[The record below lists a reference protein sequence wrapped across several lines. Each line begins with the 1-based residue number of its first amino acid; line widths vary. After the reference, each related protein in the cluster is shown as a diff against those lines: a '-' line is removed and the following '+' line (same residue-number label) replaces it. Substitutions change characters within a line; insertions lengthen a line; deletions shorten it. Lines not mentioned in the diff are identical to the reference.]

1 MRETYV
7 REKGQ
12 FNCLI
17 DKLNDDTSRTGFYL
31 VKLFIHPASSIN
43 EKGKLFKTTRWAVKN
58 LTWVDETRIGVMG
71 TNYGGF
77 LALLTD
83 R

>member
-1 MRETYV
+1 MRETYAQ
-7 REKGQ
+7 EKGQ
-12 FNCLI
+12 FKCLK
-17 DKLNDDTSRTGFYL
+17 DKLTADTSTTVFYL
-31 VKLFIHPASSIN
+31 VKLFRSSSTS
-43 EKGKLFKTTRWAVKN
+43 ETKKLFKTTRWAVKN